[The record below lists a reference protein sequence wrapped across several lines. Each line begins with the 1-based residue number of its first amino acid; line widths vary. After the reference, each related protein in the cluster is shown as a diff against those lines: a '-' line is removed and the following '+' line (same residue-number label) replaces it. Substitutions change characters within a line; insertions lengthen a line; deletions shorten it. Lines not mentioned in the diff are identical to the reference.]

1 VVGDETADVGDA
13 RRAKTSRRCKGGVM
27 SSSRKLAL
35 TLVALL
41 VIGGV
46 GVAPSQASDDTWIT
60 TKVRIAVMTAD
71 GGGRNAVKV
80 DTEHGKVTLHGTVES
95 EAVKEK
101 AEATARAV
109 GGVTDVRNLLQVV
122 KESRKDSVKAADKDV
137 KDAVE
142 KSLKQDKNLEG
153 IKVESVDNGLVL
165 LDGSTRTM
173 TEELRAIEAAYDIPG
188 VRQAASKIETKEK

>member
-1 VVGDETADVGDA
+1 
-13 RRAKTSRRCKGGVM
+13 M
-27 SSSRKLAL
+27 SLSRKLAL

-46 GVAPSQASDDTWIT
+46 GVAPAQASDDTWIT
-60 TKVRIAVMTAD
+60 TKIRIAVMTTD
-71 GGGRNAVKV
+71 GAGRNAVKV
-80 DTEHGKVTLHGTVES
+80 DTEHGKVTLHGTVDS

-122 KESRKDSVKAADKDV
+122 KESRQESVKAADKDV

-153 IKVESVDNGLVL
+153 IKVKSVENGLVF
-165 LDGSTRTM
+165 LDGNTTSLANK
-173 TEELRAIEAAYDIPG
+173 LRAIEAAYEIPG
-188 VRQAASKIETKEK
+188 VRQVASEIETKEK